1 LKEEKKFVEN
11 EVASVEANSNSVVS
25 SLEQILFAIDNI
37 HRKCKEK
44 KSWTQH
50 EIDTSYKKNDG
61 TRKNIE
67 EAKEKIKNINCYI
80 NDYVSI
86 IDQYKKEK
94 LNSK

>member
-1 LKEEKKFVEN
+1 MKEEKKIVEN

-50 EIDTSYKKNDG
+50 EIDTSHKKSDG
-61 TRKNIE
+61 NKKNIE
-67 EAKEKIKNINCYI
+67 EAKEKIKNINSYI

-94 LNSK
+94 MNNK